1 MKKDPILRLLAGE
14 GTLNRQELSTWMTSR
29 YKKVH
34 YWREA
39 LDELFLDLFVE
50 SFTTVPEEI
59 VLDLDATDLP
69 LHGGH

>member
-1 MKKDPILRLLAGE
+1 
-14 GTLNRQELSTWMTSR
+14 
-29 YKKVH
+29 
-34 YWREA
+34 
-39 LDELFLDLFVE
+39 VE

>member
-1 MKKDPILRLLAGE
+1 
-14 GTLNRQELSTWMTSR
+14 MTSR